1 MADDIQL
8 NIGTGGDTLGADD
21 ISGIKYQRVKLITG
35 ADGVNDGDVS
45 TSNPLPV
52 IQEPSASSGYITTT
66 PLGASA
72 SYVSPVLY
80 INNYQQVDTRVVA
93 DQDGTITIQ
102 FMSDNGTTTVR
113 TLTIPY
119 VAADGFQ
126 LFSAPAFTPYVKYTF
141 TNGTTPQSGPF
152 YFETKLLQSGL
163 SPQVLRLDAFVSP
176 TMVSTINRGV
186 IMGFDPTTSGYKN
199 VNVTEVVNND
209 GTTYSLNTVSSARP
223 SQVQGRTAQKL
234 TVNITSDTLLHTV
247 TASKTFYVTDIII
260 SLGNSNSASPCQVS
274 LQDAVTATPASE
286 VITFQAEEAPASAT
300 AISNVHHT
308 FQEPVAFTSGLYLD
322 VLSGTPAMTGLIMG
336 YEE

>member
-1 MADDIQL
+1 MADDILL
-8 NIGTGGDTLGADD
+8 NAGTGGDTIGADD
-21 ISGIKYQRVKLITG
+21 ISGVKYQRVKLITG

-45 TSNPLPV
+45 SANPLPV
-52 IQEPSASSGYITTT
+52 VQEPNTTSGYITTT

-80 INNYQQVDTRVVA
+80 INDYQQVDTRIVA
-93 DQDGTITIQ
+93 DQDGTMTIQ

-113 TLTIPY
+113 QLVIPY

-141 TNGTTPQSGPF
+141 TNGVTPQAGPF

-176 TMVSTINRGV
+176 SMVATTGRNV
-186 IMGFDPTTSGYKN
+186 LMGYDPTTTGYEN
-199 VNVTEVVNND
+199 VNVTQVTNNA

-223 SQVQGRTAQKL
+223 SQVQGRTSQRITLNL
-234 TVNITSDTLLHTV
+234 TADTLVHTV
-247 TASKTFYVTDIII
+247 TASKTLYITDMVIN
-260 SLGNSNSASPCQVS
+260 LGNSSSVSPCTVS
-274 LQDAVTATPASE
+274 FQDALVATPANDL
-286 VITFQAEEAPASAT
+286 VTFQAAEAPSSAT
-300 AISNVHHT
+300 TVATQHHT
-308 FQEPVAFTSGLYLD
+308 FQEPLPVTSGLFVD
-322 VLSGTPAMTGLIMG
+322 VQTGTPTLTGIIMG